1 MDTPEL
7 ILFDLDGTL
16 VDSVPDLAYSVD
28 LALRE
33 LDLPM
38 HGEDKIRSWVG
49 RGAEKLINA
58 ALTGDLD
65 GSPDETLFKKCFQLF
80 SDIYLS
86 NTDSRSTLYPGV
98 REGLDHMAAIG
109 CKLACVTNK
118 RQLFTGPVLEA
129 MQLENDFSYVISGDT
144 LPKKKPEPDQLL
156 YVADKL
162 GVTTTKSLM
171 VGDSVNDLLAARA
184 AEMSILCVTYGYNH
198 GQNIAESNPDILVDS
213 LAEMIELFPQ

>member
-7 ILFDLDGTL
+7 VLFDLDGTL

-28 LALRE
+28 LALRQ
-33 LDLPM
+33 LDMPT
-38 HGEDKIRSWVG
+38 HGEEKIRSWVG
-49 RGAEKLINA
+49 RGAEKLIHA
-58 ALTGDLD
+58 ALTGGFNGTADAD
-65 GSPDETLFKKCFQLF
+65 LFKKCFDLF

-98 REGLDHMAAIG
+98 RDGLDHMTKLN

-118 RQLFTGPVLEA
+118 RELFTAPVLKA
-129 MQLENDFSYVISGDT
+129 MNLQHDFSYVISGDT

-156 YVADKL
+156 FVADKL
-162 GVTTTKSLM
+162 GIAPERSLM
-171 VGDSVNDLLAARA
+171 VGDSINDLHAARA
-184 AEMSILCVTYGYNH
+184 AQMPILCVTYGYNH
-198 GQNIAESNPDILVDS
+198 GDNIADSKPDILVDS

>member
-1 MDTPEL
+1 METPEL
-7 ILFDLDGTL
+7 VLFDLDGTL

-33 LDLPM
+33 LDMPM

-49 RGAEKLINA
+49 RGAEKLVNA
-58 ALTGDLD
+58 ALTGEFD
-65 GSPDETLFKKCFQLF
+65 GEPDPDLFKKCFDLF

-98 REGLDHMAAIG
+98 REGLDHMASLG

-118 RQLFTGPVLEA
+118 RELFTTPVLNA
-129 MQLENDFSYVISGDT
+129 MNLQNDFLYVISGDT

-156 YVADKL
+156 FVADKL
-162 GVTTTKSLM
+162 GVSPAKSLM
-171 VGDSVNDLLAARA
+171 VGDSVNDLRAARA
-184 AEMSILCVTYGYNH
+184 ADMPILCVTYGYNH
-198 GQNIAESNPDILVDS
+198 GENIADSSPDILVDS
-213 LAEMIELFPQ
+213 LAEMIELFPR